1 MSNTKRVGEIYS
13 FIGSEFQHLVKM
25 INQLESGGSRAT
37 GSGTKWTDQ
46 EIEMLHSAV
55 QNFSADLNKISNLI
69 KSRSDQPGLD
79 NGVDVREPSS
89 TNF

>member
-46 EIEMLHSAV
+46 EIEMLHTAV
-55 QNFSADLNKISNLI
+55 QNFSADLYKISDII
-69 KSRSDQPGLD
+69 KSRSDQQVSDNSVEGL
-79 NGVDVREPSS
+79 GPTS